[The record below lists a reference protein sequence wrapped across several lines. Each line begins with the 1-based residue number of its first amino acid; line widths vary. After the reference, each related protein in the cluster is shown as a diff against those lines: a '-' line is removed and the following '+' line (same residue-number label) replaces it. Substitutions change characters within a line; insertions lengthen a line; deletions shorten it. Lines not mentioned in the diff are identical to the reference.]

1 MATTNGP
8 FATGDGI
15 KIGRTVGATTVDMD
29 NVQVHPTGFADA
41 PSGFKDTGADR
52 PLVLCA
58 EILRGVGAVVL
69 NKAGERFTDEL
80 DTRKAVT
87 GLMDAT
93 GEGKFVLAL
102 PPMSAKK
109 VEAHVEIYSG
119 RGLLTKVS
127 GAAGVAAFIK
137 ERLGGDGEHVAKTFD
152 DTTAGTGWPRRSATV
167 LPTEGDYYVGIVQ
180 PVLHYTMGGLKID
193 PDGRVLGKEAA
204 ALPGLFAAGEIIGG
218 VHGVNRLGGSSL
230 LDCVVFGLATAE
242 AAHKDLPTAADAS
255 KNHATAR
262 RGAKSTSGSTSTQKK
277 KEKKKK
283 EDEKAWRK
291 RAGVVEAGGP
301 APISV
306 KIGEHYHDI
315 ARFVDLH
322 PGGAIHVKD
331 GEDLTKR
338 FVGAHGKDW
347 ALLERD
353 EIGLATDSKGNAVE
367 VEAAEEHHLANY
379 GGRGGSWREM
389 VGRHSWFLIHSIAAK
404 YPDHPS
410 QQDKDTMRGFI
421 AALGQHYPCKLCR
434 KHLQQQLRYKDL
446 GPVAVDSRA
455 ELVVWMCNLHNIVN
469 KDVGRPLF
477 SCKLLDLDLMYLKNC
492 GECEVVS
499 KKKNAPKDLSALVA
513 SAQSSDGPWDAEMYI
528 KHPNLLRT
536 AKNPTQLSQVR
547 RTAAALD
554 TLTGLKVITPALREM
569 VEKRLTGPK
578 GKKLVRQIKGVLGKS
593 TKQLKTELDKC
604 LLTKDKA
611 VDKCG

>member
-137 ERLGGDGEHVAKTFD
+137 KRLGGDGEHVAKTFD

-242 AAHKDLPTAADAS
+242 AAHKDLPRLPTPARTTRPPAGVPKRPRGRRRRRTRRTRRTRKKTTRKHGEHGRAS
-255 KNHATAR
+255 WR
-262 RGAKSTSGSTSTQKK
+262 RVVRHRSASRSGSTTTILRGLWTCTPEGRSTS
-277 KEKKKK
+277 
-283 EDEKAWRK
+283 R
-291 RAGVVEAGGP
+291 
-301 APISV
+301 
-306 KIGEHYHDI
+306 
-315 ARFVDLH
+315 
-322 PGGAIHVKD
+322 
-331 GEDLTKR
+331 T
-338 FVGAHGKDW
+338 
-347 ALLERD
+347 
-353 EIGLATDSKGNAVE
+353 
-367 VEAAEEHHLANY
+367 
-379 GGRGGSWREM
+379 GR
-389 VGRHSWFLIHSIAAK
+389 
-404 YPDHPS
+404 
-410 QQDKDTMRGFI
+410 T
-421 AALGQHYPCKLCR
+421 
-434 KHLQQQLRYKDL
+434 
-446 GPVAVDSRA
+446 
-455 ELVVWMCNLHNIVN
+455 
-469 KDVGRPLF
+469 
-477 SCKLLDLDLMYLKNC
+477 
-492 GECEVVS
+492 
-499 KKKNAPKDLSALVA
+499 
-513 SAQSSDGPWDAEMYI
+513 
-528 KHPNLLRT
+528 
-536 AKNPTQLSQVR
+536 
-547 RTAAALD
+547 
-554 TLTGLKVITPALREM
+554 
-569 VEKRLTGPK
+569 
-578 GKKLVRQIKGVLGKS
+578 
-593 TKQLKTELDKC
+593 
-604 LLTKDKA
+604 
-611 VDKCG
+611 